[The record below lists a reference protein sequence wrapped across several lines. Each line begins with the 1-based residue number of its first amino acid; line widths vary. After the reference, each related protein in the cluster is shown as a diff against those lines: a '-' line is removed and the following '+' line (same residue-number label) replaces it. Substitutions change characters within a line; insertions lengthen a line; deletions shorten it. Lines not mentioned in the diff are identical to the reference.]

1 MDETSADENERIEA
15 FKRKLAIWDYN
26 TNLEEAEKRGKEE
39 GKKEKQQEIAKKMK
53 EKGIDISTIIEITGL
68 KKEEIEKL

>member
-1 MDETSADENERIEA
+1 MSADENERIEA

>member
-1 MDETSADENERIEA
+1 MSADENERIEA

-26 TNLEEAEKRGKEE
+26 TKLEEAEKRGKEE
-39 GKKEKQQEIAKKMK
+39 GEKEKQQEIAKKMK

>member
-1 MDETSADENERIEA
+1 MSADENERIEA

-39 GKKEKQQEIAKKMK
+39 GEKEKQQEIAKKMK
-53 EKGIDISTIIEITGL
+53 
-68 KKEEIEKL
+68 

>member
-1 MDETSADENERIEA
+1 MSADENERIEA

-39 GKKEKQQEIAKKMK
+39 GEKGKQQEIAKKMK